1 MMMMM
6 IVMIIMTMMKMLHSD
21 GVLHEEHPTE
31 KKTDD
36 EDLEEEMH
44 MCLSEGLKIE

>member
-6 IVMIIMTMMKMLHSD
+6 IIMIIMTMMKMLHPD

>member
-6 IVMIIMTMMKMLHSD
+6 IIMIIMTMMKMLHSD

>member
-6 IVMIIMTMMKMLHSD
+6 IIMIIMTMMKMLHSD

-36 EDLEEEMH
+36 ENLEEEMH
-44 MCLSEGLKIE
+44 MCLSEGLKVE

>member
-1 MMMMM
+1 MMMM
-6 IVMIIMTMMKMLHSD
+6 IIMIIMTMMKMLHSD

-44 MCLSEGLKIE
+44 MSLSEGLKIE

>member
-6 IVMIIMTMMKMLHSD
+6 IIMIIMTMMKMLHSD

-44 MCLSEGLKIE
+44 VCLSEGLQIE

>member
-1 MMMMM
+1 
-6 IVMIIMTMMKMLHSD
+6 MIIMTMMKMLHFD

>member
-6 IVMIIMTMMKMLHSD
+6 IIMIIMTMMKMLHSD

-44 MCLSEGLKIE
+44 MYLSEGLKIE

>member
-1 MMMMM
+1 MMMM
-6 IVMIIMTMMKMLHSD
+6 IIMIIMTMMKMLHSN
-21 GVLHEEHPTE
+21 GVLHEEHPIE

>member
-1 MMMMM
+1 MMMM
-6 IVMIIMTMMKMLHSD
+6 IIMIIMTMMLHSD
-21 GVLHEEHPTE
+21 GVLHEEHPIE

-44 MCLSEGLKIE
+44 VCLSEGLQIE